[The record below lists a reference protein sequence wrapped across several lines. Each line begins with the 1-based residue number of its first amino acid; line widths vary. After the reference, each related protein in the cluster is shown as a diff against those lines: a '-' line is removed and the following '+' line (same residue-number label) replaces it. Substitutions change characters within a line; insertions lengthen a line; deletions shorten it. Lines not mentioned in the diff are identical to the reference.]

1 VKVTAQ
7 FTVQGLVGGQAD
19 LLGIWQPVSS
29 PGLAFSAPTAT
40 EAKLET
46 DDEAIWSVSLPANPT
61 LASKA
66 VQHRVKTLAV
76 AQHAISQAGQALQKL
91 PAHWLEE
98 TSFALEQTADSATP
112 EATLRRNLAQLQG
125 GGEGVSF
132 GLGLP
137 TDWSQTV
144 AEYQAF
150 MQQLFR
156 LLRPTLHVE
165 TRVEGALLAHTLVE
179 LSGDFETAWTSQG
192 ALTHIQLHC
201 HILSLTLESRLALLQ
216 LLAQTSA
223 GAVVLAARLN
233 PPVGAI
239 LALPA
244 AWRYVQDVMQQAQ
257 KVADLQRQ
265 MEQVR

>member
-1 VKVTAQ
+1 VTAQ
-7 FTVQGLVGGQAD
+7 FTIQGLAGGQAD

-29 PGLAFSAPTAT
+29 PGLTFSAPIAT
-40 EAKLET
+40 GAEREA

-66 VQHRVKTLAV
+66 VQHQVETLEV
-76 AQHAISQAGQALQKL
+76 TQQAISRAGQTLQQL

-98 TSFALEQTADSATP
+98 TSFALESTADSATP
-112 EATLRRNLAQLQG
+112 EATLRRNLAHLQG
-125 GGEGVSF
+125 GEAEVSF

-144 AEYQAF
+144 AEYKAF
-150 MQQLFR
+150 MQQVLR

-179 LSGDFETAWTSQG
+179 LSGDFETAWSSQG
-192 ALTHIQLHC
+192 ALTHIQLHRQ
-201 HILSLTLESRLALLQ
+201 ILSLTLESRLALLQ

-244 AWRYVQDVMQQAQ
+244 VWRYVQDVVQQAQ